1 MQLER
6 VQYSVCTLYT
16 KVHGTAYT
24 SHTEKGH
31 VTMHMLHTEK
41 GHVTVHILHRQL
53 EKVYLIMHMYTD
65 D

>member
-1 MQLER
+1 MH
-6 VQYSVCTLYT
+6 TIHK

-53 EKVYLIMHMYTD
+53 EKVYLIVHMYTD